1 MWYFLVPLGIV
12 TALGF
17 AVDRRR
23 RASAYSDKPMHPDA
37 KPGDSSNYL
46 MGDNRYTSGG
56 E

>member
-1 MWYFLVPLGIV
+1 MWYFLVPIGFV
-12 TALGF
+12 VGLGF
-17 AVDRRR
+17 AIDRKR
-23 RASAYSDKPMHPDA
+23 RASMYHNKPMHPDT